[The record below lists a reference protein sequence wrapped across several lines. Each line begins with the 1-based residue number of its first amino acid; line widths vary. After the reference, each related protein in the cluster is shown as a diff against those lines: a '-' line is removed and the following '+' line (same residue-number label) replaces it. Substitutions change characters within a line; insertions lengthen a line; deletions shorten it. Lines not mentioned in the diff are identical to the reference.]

1 MIIPANSNKSQMYI
15 EILRTTTTKTIQRD
29 ILKYTINKSRYN
41 PKQFK
46 EVKER
51 ETQKLETENK

>member
-1 MIIPANSNKSQMYI
+1 MYI